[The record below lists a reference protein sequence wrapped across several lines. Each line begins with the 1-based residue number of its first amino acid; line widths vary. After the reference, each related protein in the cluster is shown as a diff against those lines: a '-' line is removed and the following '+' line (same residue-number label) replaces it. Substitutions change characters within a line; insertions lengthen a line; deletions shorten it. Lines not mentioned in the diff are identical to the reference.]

1 MKKKVLLVGPLL
13 TRSGYGEQ
21 ARFALRA
28 LRSRE
33 DLFEIFIRPITWGQ
47 TSWIT
52 DDTPERRWIDETI
65 EKTIGFIHQG
75 GKFDISIQTTIP
87 NEFENL
93 ATKNFGYTAG
103 IETTLP
109 SPTWVNQCNGMDGV
123 IVVSNHS
130 KNVLEN
136 ARFEGVNEDTG
147 EQIVLESTARFD
159 AVNYPVKT
167 FDNLPD
173 LNLELETSFNF
184 LTVAQSGPRKNL
196 VSSIKWFLEEFANED
211 VGLVVTTNVTKNST
225 MDRNICYNNI
235 TEIINQAG
243 VQDRKCKVYLLHG
256 NLTDEEMHALY
267 VQDNIH
273 ALVAIPHGEGF
284 GLPIFEAAYSGLP
297 VVGIGWSGQCDF
309 LYDRQIPPQ
318 PHFYEVAFDIRAVSA
333 EAVWE
338 DVIVKESGWAYARAH
353 SAKEQ
358 MRTCY
363 NDITNNV
370 EGSIASNA
378 KSRAEQLAIDFCEEN
393 MYQRFISC
401 IHNEEEQQQL
411 EQEIDN
417 LLDDLL

>member
-130 KNVLEN
+130 KNVLQN

-147 EQIVLESTARFD
+147 EKIILESTAQFN

-167 FDNLPD
+167 FENLPD

-211 VGLVVTTNVTKNST
+211 VGLVVKTNVTKNST

-243 VQDRKCKVYLLHG
+243 VQNRKCKVYLLHG

-297 VVGIGWSGQCDF
+297 VVAVGWSGQCDF

-338 DVIVKESGWAYARAH
+338 DVIVKESGWAYAREH

-363 NDITNNV
+363 NDIVNNV
-370 EGSIASNA
+370 ENSIAANSD
-378 KSRAEQLAIDFCEEN
+378 SRAKQLAIDFSEES
-393 MYQRFISC
+393 MYQRFVSC
-401 IHNEEEQQQL
+401 IHNEQEQQQL
-411 EQEIDN
+411 EQEID
-417 LLDDLL
+417 DLLEDLL

>member
-211 VGLVVTTNVTKNST
+211 VGLVVKTNVTKNST

-243 VQDRKCKVYLLHG
+243 VQNRKCKVYLLHG

-297 VVGIGWSGQCDF
+297 VVAVGWSGQCDF

-318 PHFYEVAFDIRAVSA
+318 PHFYEVAFDIRAVNA

-338 DVIVKESGWAYARAH
+338 DVIVKESGWAYAREH

>member
-28 LRSRE
+28 LKSRE
-33 DLFEIFIRPITWGQ
+33 DLFEVFIKPITWGQ

-65 EKTIGFIHQG
+65 EKTIGYIHQG

-93 ATKNFGYTAG
+93 ADKNIGYTAG

-109 SPTWVNQCNGMDGV
+109 APAWVSQCNKMDGV

-136 ARFEGVNEDTG
+136 ARYEGTSEETG
-147 EQIVLESTARFD
+147 EKIVLESTARFD

-167 FDNLPD
+167 YEKLPD
-173 LNLELETSFNF
+173 LNLQLDTSFNF
-184 LTVAQSGPRKNL
+184 LTVAQFGPRKNL
-196 VSSIKWFLEEFANED
+196 ESSVRWFLQEFANED
-211 VGLVVTTNVTKNST
+211 VGLVIKTNVAKNST
-225 MDRNICYNNI
+225 MDRNICYDKI
-235 TEIINQAG
+235 REMIRQAG
-243 VQDRKCKVYLLHG
+243 IDNKKCKVYLLHG
-256 NLTDEEMHALY
+256 NLSDEEMHALY

-273 ALVAIPHGEGF
+273 ALIAIPHGEGF

-297 VVGIGWSGQCDF
+297 VVAVGWSGQCDF
-309 LYDRQIPPQ
+309 LYDRQIPPKA
-318 PHFYEVAFDIRAVSA
+318 HFYEVGFDMRAVDPS
-333 EAVWE
+333 AVWE
-338 DVIVKESGWAYARAH
+338 DVIVKESGWAYAREQ
-353 SAKEQ
+353 STKEQ
-358 MRTCY
+358 MRNCY
-363 NDITNNV
+363 NDIVNNV
-370 EGSIASNA
+370 EGSVATNSCV
-378 KSRAEQLAIDFCEEN
+378 RAGQLASDFSEEK
-393 MYQRFISC
+393 MYKKFISC
-401 IHNEEEQQQL
+401 IHDEQDQEEL
-411 EQEIDN
+411 AQEIEG